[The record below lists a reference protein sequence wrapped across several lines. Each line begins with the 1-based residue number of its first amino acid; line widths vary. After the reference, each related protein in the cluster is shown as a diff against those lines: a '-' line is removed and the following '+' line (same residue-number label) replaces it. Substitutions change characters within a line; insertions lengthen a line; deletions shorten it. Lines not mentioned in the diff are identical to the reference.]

1 MSEPAEYPWPIV
13 REFSPDEW
21 TQMTDAEK
29 HERADLLVAMADA
42 RRNPDYGVGLTLAQR
57 ESKYW
62 KDLADKEAPQ

>member
-1 MSEPAEYPWPIV
+1 MSDLAEYPWPIV

-42 RRNPDYGVGLTLAQR
+42 RRNPTARPGLTLAQ
-57 ESKYW
+57 EQAKYW